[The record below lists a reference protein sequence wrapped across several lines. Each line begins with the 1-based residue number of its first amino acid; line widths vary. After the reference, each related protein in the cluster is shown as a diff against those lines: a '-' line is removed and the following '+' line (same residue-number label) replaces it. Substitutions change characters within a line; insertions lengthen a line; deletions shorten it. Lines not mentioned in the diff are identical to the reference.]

1 MLMQHSQTSA
11 SFVFFGGLFGFGVEL
26 FVDFFEVLVGNVG
39 VNLGSGDVGVS
50 EHGLDGADVGAVH
63 EEVGGEAMAQGM
75 WGNVFGDAGH
85 FGVFLDDAFDGTR
98 GETAVVAGSID
109 RLKIATIIEKKGSE
123 GIGASIEIILDP
135 VGGSFGDENGTI
147 FAAFATN
154 DKLAAVEIDGI
165 AIEFD
170 EFGDT
175 EPAGEKELNNGA
187 VAKPSLGVGINTI
200 EKTLNFVIMEEGNLL
215 ANDVRKFD
223 EIGIEGINAALGEVF
238 EKTAEGDEMIGLSD
252 GLEIFSVAVDFTIE
266 LKTVLA

>member
-1 MLMQHSQTSA
+1 M
-11 SFVFFGGLFGFGVEL
+11 LFGFAMKL
-26 FVDFFEVLVGNVG
+26 LVDFFEVLVG
-39 VNLGSGDVGVS
+39 DVSVDLCGRNISVA
-50 EHGLDGADVGAVH
+50 EHGLYGADVSTVH

-75 WGNVFGDAGH
+75 RGNVFGDAGH
-85 FGVFLDDAFDGTR
+85 FGVFLDDAFDRAR

-109 RLKIATIIEKKGSE
+109 GLKIATIIEKKGSK
-123 GIGASIEIILDP
+123 GIGAGVEIILDP
-135 VGGSFGDENGTI
+135 VGGSLGDENRTI

-154 DKLAAVEIDGI
+154 DELAAVEIDGI

-187 VAKPSLGVGINTI
+187 VAKTGFGVGINTI
-200 EKTLNFVIMEEGNLL
+200 EKTLDFVIMKEGNLL

-238 EKTAEGDEMIGLSD
+238 EKTA
-252 GLEIFSVAVDFTIE
+252 
-266 LKTVLA
+266 

>member
-1 MLMQHSQTSA
+1 
-11 SFVFFGGLFGFGVEL
+11 
-26 FVDFFEVLVGNVG
+26 
-39 VNLGSGDVGVS
+39 
-50 EHGLDGADVGAVH
+50 
-63 EEVGGEAMAQGM
+63 M
-75 WGNVFGDAGH
+75 WGDVFGDTGH
-85 FGVFLDDAFDGTR
+85 FGVLLDDAFDGAR
-98 GETAVVAGSID
+98 GETAVVARSID
-109 RLKIATIIEKKGSE
+109 GLKIATIIEKKGSE
-123 GIGASIEIILDP
+123 GIGASIKIILDP

-187 VAKPSLGVGINTI
+187 VAKTGFGVGINTI
-200 EKTLNFVIMEEGNLL
+200 EKTLDFVIMEEGNLL

-223 EIGIEGINAALGEVF
+223 EICIEGINAAPGEVF

-266 LKTVLA
+266 LKTVFAQELRSNVSRFEVAGVFVGSFW

>member
-1 MLMQHSQTSA
+1 MY
-11 SFVFFGGLFGFGVEL
+11 
-26 FVDFFEVLVGNVG
+26 FFEVLVGNMG
-39 VNLGSGDVGVS
+39 VDLGGGDVGVA
-50 EHGLDGADVGAVH
+50 EHGLYGADVSTVH

-75 WGNVFGDAGH
+75 RGNVFGDAGH
-85 FGVFLDDAFDGTR
+85 FGVFLDDAFDRAR

-135 VGGSFGDENGTI
+135 VGGSFGDENGAI

-154 DKLAAVEIDGI
+154 DELAAVKIDGV

-187 VAKPSLGVGINTI
+187 VAKTGFGVGINTI
-200 EKTLNFVIMEEGNLL
+200 EKTLDFVVVEEGNLL

-252 GLEIFSVAVDFTIE
+252 GLEVFSVAVDFTIE
-266 LKTVLA
+266 LKTVLT